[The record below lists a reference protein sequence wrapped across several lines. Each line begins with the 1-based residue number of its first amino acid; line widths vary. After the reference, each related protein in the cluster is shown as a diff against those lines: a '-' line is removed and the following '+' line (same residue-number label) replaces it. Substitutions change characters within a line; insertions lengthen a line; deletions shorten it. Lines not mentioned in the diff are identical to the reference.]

1 MHVKGLMEND
11 SAVSVIIRDSVYT
24 AYLDETRSAV
34 LNLDG
39 EQKADYAIFRYHGV
53 SVPIYIEPGKDLE
66 VFLKI
71 ENWEIEVEFA
81 GAGAST

>member
-39 EQKADYAIFRYHGV
+39 EQKAD
-53 SVPIYIEPGKDLE
+53 
-66 VFLKI
+66 
-71 ENWEIEVEFA
+71 
-81 GAGAST
+81 